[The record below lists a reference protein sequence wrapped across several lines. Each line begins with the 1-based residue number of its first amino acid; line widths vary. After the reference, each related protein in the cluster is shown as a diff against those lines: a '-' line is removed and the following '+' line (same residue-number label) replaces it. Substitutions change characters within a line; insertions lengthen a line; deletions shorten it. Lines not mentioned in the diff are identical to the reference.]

1 MLVELGTKEWKG
13 KRLNINPS
21 VSLGSP
27 ESLSLVLIQRNMI
40 GIVPKYFQEAG
51 TRFRV

>member
-1 MLVELGTKEWKG
+1 MERETTKHKSISKIG
-13 KRLNINPS
+13 
-21 VSLGSP
+21 VP

-51 TRFRV
+51 ARFRV